1 MSLWFHSLDGAI
13 RLRTSGR
20 IPELEEGCIF
30 GGKQC
35 MTDEISMVPDEG
47 CFLGGPTGS
56 IEGGLQR
63 TRTGGSLPKCE
74 FLLSSVCAV
83 R

>member
-1 MSLWFHSLDGAI
+1 MAQQSGWGHEAEDKWKDSRI
-13 RLRTSGR
+13 RGR
-20 IPELEEGCIF
+20 CIF

-35 MTDEISMVPDEG
+35 MTDEISMDPDEG
-47 CFLGGPTGS
+47 CFLGGLTGS

-63 TRTGGSLPKCE
+63 TSTGGSLPKCE